1 MSSSGAQKTC
11 KNLCKTAVGMVAA
24 LTGCYQETPYPP
36 CFLPEDPDP
45 ACHAPQDDE
54 GGSGDGTTFT
64 PTSGPFSAG
73 STGTGGGGEAGAS
86 SSETG
91 ASSGESG
98 MGTTGESGMGTT
110 GPEVQAPPMILGMTL
125 GPGPGTPG
133 SCVLQSAG
141 PVTVTVQVA
150 DAAEVSMTVDD
161 GEPVALEPVG
171 DDGAEFVGEIAVLGA
186 SWNGMHTVSA
196 IAKSGELVSAPWPDF
211 FTVSAPAGGSEA
223 WLDKSVLTPSSGNAV
238 AVDAQG
244 DVFELFTYSSNQ
256 GGRCLLRRRDALG
269 TVLWADDARPI
280 AAGVTCEGQDLKVAP
295 DGTLWVL
302 VNTYV
307 QNAWRWELWHVD
319 AEGTPLGPKAQVGS
333 PKHRGAGLDVSAAGE
348 VLVCGT
354 RPGLLQADDAWVR
367 YQPTVGDGWTVPW
380 DYVTPELQPN
390 FVDERV
396 KDCAFV
402 EDRVVVVGEAFGKTV
417 QNDDKLYARGFVL
430 ELGRDATKQAETITT
445 TGPGWQSGHEAVA
458 PDGSGGYVTG
468 GYSCVPKVVP
478 CAPTDGVVR
487 WFSLGGTEI
496 WTEPVDKAQKLV
508 DVALSSGGYV
518 VVAAQAKEQATGI
531 LVQAWKVGKGTPLW
545 KYQGAPSAMQMASG
559 VAVGP
564 YASVYGVGLYLEAN
578 NVLASGVVKL
588 HPL

>member
-1 MSSSGAQKTC
+1 VYESA
-11 KNLCKTAVGMVAA
+11 
-24 LTGCYQETPYPP
+24 
-36 CFLPEDPDP
+36 
-45 ACHAPQDDE
+45 DE
-54 GGSGDGTTFT
+54 GGSGDGTSSA
-64 PTSGPFSAG
+64 PTSEPFPAG
-73 STGTGGGGEAGAS
+73 STGTESSGDEAEAEAS
-86 SSETG
+86 SSEMG
-91 ASSGESG
+91 ASSGDSS
-98 MGTTGESGMGTT
+98 TGST
-110 GPEVQAPPMILGMTL
+110 GPEIQAPPMILGMTL
-125 GPGPGTPG
+125 SPGPGTPG

-141 PVTVTVQVA
+141 PVTVTVQ
-150 DAAEVSMTVDD
+150 AEGATEVWMTIDD
-161 GEPVALEPVG
+161 GQAVALDPVG
-171 DDGAEFVGEIAVLGA
+171 DGGAEFVGEIAVLGA

-196 IAKSGELVSAPWPDF
+196 VAISDELMSEPWDDL

-223 WLDKSVLTPSSGNAV
+223 WLDKSVLTPSYGNAV
-238 AVDAQG
+238 AVDAEG
-244 DVFELFTYSSNQ
+244 DVFELFTYSGNQ
-256 GGRCLLRRRDALG
+256 GGRCMLRRRDALG
-269 TVLWADDARPI
+269 TVLWADDVRPI
-280 AAGVTCEGQDLKVAP
+280 AANVTCEGEDLKVAP

-302 VNTYV
+302 VNTFV
-307 QNAWRWELWHVD
+307 QSAWRWELWHVD
-319 AEGTPLGPKAQVGS
+319 AEGAPLGPKPQVGS
-333 PKHRGAGLDVSAAGE
+333 PKHRGAGLDVSTAGE

-380 DYVTPELQPN
+380 DYVTAELQPN
-390 FVDERV
+390 FVDEQV

-402 EDRVVVVGEAFGKTV
+402 EDRIVVVGEAFGKTV

-445 TGPGWQSGHEAVA
+445 TGPGWQSGHEAIA
-458 PDGSGGYVTG
+458 PDGSGGYVTA
-468 GYSCVPKVVP
+468 GYSCDSKVVP
-478 CAPTDGVVR
+478 CAPTRGIVR

-496 WTEPVDKAQKLV
+496 WNEPVKEAQRLV
-508 DVALSSGGYV
+508 DVALSPGGYV
-518 VVAAQAKEQATGI
+518 LVAAQATNQATGI

>member
-1 MSSSGAQKTC
+1 MPSSGSQKTC

-54 GGSGDGTTFT
+54 GGSGDGTTFM
-64 PTSGPFSAG
+64 PTSEPFSTG

-98 MGTTGESGMGTT
+98 MGST

-150 DAAEVSMTVDD
+150 DAAEVWMTVDD
-161 GEPVALEPVG
+161 GEAVALEPVG
-171 DDGAEFVGEIAVLGA
+171 DGGAEFVGEVAVLGE

-196 IAKSGELVSAPWPDF
+196 IAKSGELVSAPWPDT
-211 FTVSAPAGGSEA
+211 FTVDAPPGGSEA
-223 WLDKSVLTPSSGNAV
+223 WLAKSKLTPSSGNAV

-244 DVFELFTYSSNQ
+244 DVYELFTHSSNQ
-256 GGRCLLRRRDALG
+256 GGRCLLRRRNALG
-269 TVLWADDARPI
+269 KVMWPDDARPI
-280 AAGVTCEGQDLKVAP
+280 AADLTCIGEDLRVAP

-302 VNTYV
+302 VDTFV
-307 QNAWRWELWHVD
+307 QGAWRWELWHVD
-319 AEGTPLGPKAQVGS
+319 AEGIPLELEPQVGS

-354 RPGLLQADDAWVR
+354 RPGSFDTDDTWVR
-367 YQPTVGDGWTVPW
+367 YQPAVGVGWTVPW
-380 DYVTPELQPN
+380 VFTQIVDVEA
-390 FVDERV
+390 DERAR
-396 KDCAFV
+396 DCAFV
-402 EDRVVVVGEAFGKTV
+402 EDRIVVVGEAFGKTV
-417 QNDDKLYARGFVL
+417 QNDDKGYARAFVL
-430 ELGRDATKQAETITT
+430 ELGRDSIKQAETITT

-458 PDGSGGYVTG
+458 PDGSGGYVTV
-468 GYSCVPKVVP
+468 GYSCNPMAVP
-478 CAPTDGVVR
+478 CAPTQGVVR

-496 WTEPVDKAQKLV
+496 WTETVPEAQKLV
-508 DVALSSGGYV
+508 DVALSPGGYI
-518 VVAAQAKEQATGI
+518 VVAAQATKQATGI

-559 VAVGP
+559 VAVGT
-564 YASVYGVGLYLEAN
+564 YGSVYGVGSYLEAN
-578 NVLASGVVKL
+578 NVLASGVVQL